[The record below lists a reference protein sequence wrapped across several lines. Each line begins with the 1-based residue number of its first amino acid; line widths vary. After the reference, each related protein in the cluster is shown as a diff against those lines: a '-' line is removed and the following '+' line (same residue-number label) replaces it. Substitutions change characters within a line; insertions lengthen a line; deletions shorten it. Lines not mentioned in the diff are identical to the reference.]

1 MYNECAIE
9 ELQHLIAT
17 KSDQQAYA
25 ELFNR
30 YAKSLVH
37 FADSLIHDEQS
48 SEEIV
53 SDVFIRVWERR
64 NSLDQIGNLRMYLY
78 ISVRNFSIN
87 FLRRQKRQATIS
99 LSDLPVDTLP
109 ESDFLPNQL
118 VEMHELLG
126 RMKQAVDALPP
137 KCGLIFKL
145 SKEDGL
151 QQKEIAELLQ
161 VSPKTVE
168 NQMTIALRKIGQSI
182 RHLTGKVIRLRS

>member
-17 KSDQQAYA
+17 KSDQLAYA

-30 YAKSLVH
+30 YAKPLVH
-37 FADSLIHDEQS
+37 FAHSLIHDEQS

-64 NSLDQIGNLRMYLY
+64 NSLDQISNLRMYLY

-87 FLRRQKRQATIS
+87 FLRKQKRQATIS